1 MATQEVEKKSQDTVK
16 VKVTGKTH
24 VKPGK
29 IIGKRECQ
37 LITFDLPYLAFY
49 YNQKLFLYK
58 DNEEFDAMVD
68 KLKDGLKVV
77 LEEFH
82 QLVGKLG
89 KDEEGYQSNPLRLQM
104 DPVLSITVL
113 SVVLGALI
121 ALFFFKSYFGKR
133 RSEVQSIAKAE
144 LQPDHKKPS
153 KPSQPISKKS
163 HSKPHTHASDK
174 DQNKRH
180 HPLDVNTLK
189 GHGDSVTGLCF
200 SFDGRNL
207 ATACADGVVR
217 VFKLDDALSKSFKFL
232 RINLP
237 PGGPPTAVTFTDDA
251 SSIVVATHNLSGS
264 SLYMYGEEKTTSV
277 NENKQQAK
285 LPLPEIKWEHHK
297 IHDKRAILTL
307 YRATAS
313 YGSGD
318 GSTIIASCSEG
329 TDIIIWHGKTGKI
342 LGHVDSNQLKN
353 HMAAISPN
361 GRFLA
366 AAAFTAD
373 VKVSTA
379 AVAINAYDHIHL
391 MGYFLIIYEYPY
403 EVWEIVYSKDGSVKE
418 VSKAMQLKGHKS
430 AVTWLCF
437 APNSEQIITA
447 SKDDS
452 IRIWNINGLY
462 NIIFIYINFVYPDL
476 WLLFSEVRY
485 HLDEDPKTLKVFPI
499 PLRDSSGAALHYDR
513 LSLSPDGR
521 ILAATHRS
529 TLQWLSVETGKVLD
543 MADKAHEGVGYSLF
557 CNHQSYLAG
566 DITSIAWAPKTI
578 PMGNGQGM
586 ILATSSGDKKVKLW
600 TAPSLD

>member
-1 MATQEVEKKSQDTVK
+1 
-16 VKVTGKTH
+16 
-24 VKPGK
+24 
-29 IIGKRECQ
+29 
-37 LITFDLPYLAFY
+37 
-49 YNQKLFLYK
+49 
-58 DNEEFDAMVD
+58 
-68 KLKDGLKVV
+68 
-77 LEEFH
+77 
-82 QLVGKLG
+82 
-89 KDEEGYQSNPLRLQM
+89 M
-104 DPVLSITVL
+104 DPVLLITVL

-121 ALFFFKSYFGKR
+121 ALFFFNSYFGKR

-163 HSKPHTHASDK
+163 HAKPHTHAADK

-200 SFDGRNL
+200 SSDGRNL

-307 YRATAS
+307 YGATAS

-318 GSTIIASCSEG
+318 GCTIIASCSEG
-329 TDIIIWHGKTGKI
+329 TDIIIWHGKTGNI

-373 VKVSTA
+373 VKVSIA

-391 MGYFLIIYEYPY
+391 MGYFLIIYESPY

-452 IRIWNINGLY
+452 IRIWNIN
-462 NIIFIYINFVYPDL
+462 
-476 WLLFSEVRY
+476 VRY

-499 PLRDSSGAALHYDR
+499 PLRDSSGATMHYDR

-543 MADKAHEGVGYSLF
+543 MADKAHEG
-557 CNHQSYLAG
+557 
-566 DITSIAWAPKTI
+566 DITSVAWAPKTI
-578 PMGNGQGM
+578 PMGNGQGL